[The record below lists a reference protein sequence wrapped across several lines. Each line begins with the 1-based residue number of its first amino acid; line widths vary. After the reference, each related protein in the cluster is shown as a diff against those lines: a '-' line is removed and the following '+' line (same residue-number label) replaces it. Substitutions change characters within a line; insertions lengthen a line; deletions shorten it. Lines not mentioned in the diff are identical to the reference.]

1 MIKIT
6 IQQIK
11 CYFNNNF
18 DRQSKIYPTENIR
31 TRVADPRI
39 YLEKWEKNNKNWENG
54 NVGG

>member
-11 CYFNNNF
+11 YYFNNNL

-39 YLEKWEKNNKNWENG
+39 YLEKWEKNNKN
-54 NVGG
+54 